1 MQDRAKMPVKSHS
14 LVCALVLVAISVTAS
29 GQPAQP
35 PARVVTVDRVV
46 AVVNDEAITQY
57 DLEDAKRI
65 VLQQL
70 KQQNVQPPAAD
81 VLDKQ
86 VLERLIT
93 DRALMHYAKENGIRV
108 DDTQIERTIQ
118 RIAEDNKLTPDQ
130 FRKALAQENIAYA
143 KYRDDVRS

>member
-1 MQDRAKMPVKSHS
+1 M
-14 LVCALVLVAISVTAS
+14 ALGFVHLLVAMISLAAAPLQA
-29 GQPAQP
+29 QPASSGP
-35 PARVVTVDRVV
+35 SRVVPIDRVI
-46 AVVNDEAITQY
+46 AVINDEAITQH
-57 DLEDAKRI
+57 DLNDAKRI

-81 VLDKQ
+81 VLAKQ

-93 DRALMHYAKENGIRV
+93 ERALMQYAKENGIRV

-130 FRKALAQENIAYA
+130 FR
-143 KYRDDVRS
+143 